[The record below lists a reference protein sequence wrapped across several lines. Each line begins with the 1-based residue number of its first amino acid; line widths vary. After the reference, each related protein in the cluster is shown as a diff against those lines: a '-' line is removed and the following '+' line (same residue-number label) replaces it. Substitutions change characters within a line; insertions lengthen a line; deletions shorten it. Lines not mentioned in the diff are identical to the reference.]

1 MTSKTTATVSAL
13 DTATAAHAALEE
25 QHRTAQAEARTA
37 QEYADALPGRLA
49 AGDESVSTDDL
60 IQAGPAAAVAQAK
73 AQAVEHQLTAA
84 REALVQA
91 QADELAARLR
101 AGEPFLH
108 WDAMHAEL
116 EDIAAQAMVPLNAL
130 AERIDAHN
138 TALWAITRA
147 TKRHYPHTY
156 TTGDG
161 QELRITHEDVEL
173 DGQRWSELSETYL
186 SKLMVEKIDR
196 ARAQQRAAKYVPGE
210 RDLTEHEFLAQEQQ
224 RIAQQLHE
232 REQAAQ

>member
-1 MTSKTTATVSAL
+1 MTSKTTAAVSAL
-13 DTATAAHAALEE
+13 EAATAAHSTLEE
-25 QHRTAQAEARTA
+25 QHRTAQAEAHAA

-49 AGDESVSTDDL
+49 AGDEAVTTDDL

-73 AQAVEHQLTAA
+73 AQAVKHQLTAA

-101 AGEPFLH
+101 VGEPFLH

-116 EDIAAQAMVPLNAL
+116 EVIAAQAMGPLNAL

-138 TALWAITRA
+138 TALWAITST
-147 TKRHYPHTY
+147 TKRHDRHEY

-161 QELRITHEDVEL
+161 QQLQITREDIEL
-173 DGQRWSELSETYL
+173 DGQRWSALSADYL
-186 SKLMVEKIDR
+186 SKLMVEKIDK
-196 ARAQQRAAKYVPGE
+196 ARAEQRAAKYVPGE
-210 RDLTEHEFLAQEQQ
+210 RGLTEHEFLAQEQQ

-232 REQAAQ
+232 QEQSAQ